1 MFTGLIESV
10 CKVTSALTSAG
21 GMRLQIKL
29 GKEAKLGESI
39 SVNGVCLTVSRCEG
53 GIAVFDVSGET
64 VMRTTLKGLKSGSE
78 VNIER
83 AMTADGRFGGHIVQG
98 HIDCVGKIK
107 NIEKKGEFWK
117 FTFEIPKETATDN
130 IEDYLIP
137 KGSIAIDGVSLT
149 IAQVKGTV
157 FSTAIIPATFE
168 NTIFKKY
175 KAGDLVN
182 IETDILCRIVRKQ
195 LENIVPNKSNLT
207 MEKLKDFGF

>member
-10 CKVTSALTSAG
+10 CKVTSVVNAAG
-21 GMRLQIKL
+21 GMRLQIYI
-29 GKEAKLGESI
+29 GKEAKFGESI
-39 SVNGVCLTVSRCEG
+39 SINGVCLTVSKSVASTAE
-53 GIAVFDVSGET
+53 FDISGET
-64 VMRTTLKGLKSGSE
+64 LTRTTLKVLKSGSE

-98 HIDCVGKIK
+98 HIDCIGKIK

-149 IAQVKGTV
+149 IAEVKGAV
-157 FSTAIIPATFE
+157 FSTAIIPATYE

-175 KAGDLVN
+175 KNGDLVN

-207 MEKLKDFGF
+207 MEKLKDLGF